1 MRTYELVGSVYGLFS
16 TKNKFTEEEVVKI
29 PNISFKSLA
38 DIDKVTAKYSVAD
51 FKKIL
56 PPVYQHKNLFSIR
69 VLEDGHTVCFEKAI
83 FDDKEMALIAESVKK
98 ETINFN
104 NKKRTV
110 NLITLHNAFYLKNL
124 DSLEKIILD
133 KDMAKINKIYNEK
146 YYFNFIARRCI
157 NFDTLEDSCE
167 FQDLRTFFA
176 DYEVFRSYVMK
187 KDKKLYNNIS
197 LHNKK
202 SYDKPFKLRKENS
215 NVGSKIIAST
225 YDEDEDDDDYDK
237 EEFLDLE
244 EIESMSEN
252 DATILN
258 KKGIVPIK

>member
-1 MRTYELVGSVYGLFS
+1 MRTYELVGSVYDLFS
-16 TKNKFTEEEVVKI
+16 TKNKFKEEEVVKI

-38 DIDKVTAKYSVAD
+38 DIDKITAKYSVAD

-56 PPVYQHKNLFSIR
+56 PPVYQNKNLFSIR
-69 VLEDGHTVCFEKAI
+69 VLENDHVICFEKAI
-83 FDDKEMALIAESVKK
+83 FDNKEMALIAESVKK

-104 NKKRTV
+104 NKKRTG
-110 NLITLHNAFYLKNL
+110 NFITLHNAFYLKNL
-124 DSLEKIILD
+124 KEMEELVLNKDLD
-133 KDMAKINKIYNEK
+133 KINRIYNEK
-146 YYFNFIARRCI
+146 YYYNFIARRCI

-187 KDKKLYNNIS
+187 KDKKVYNNIS

-202 SYDKPFKLRKENS
+202 SYDKPFKLKKENS

-225 YDEDEDDDDYDK
+225 YNEDDDDYDK

-244 EIESMSEN
+244 EIESMSES

>member
-1 MRTYELVGSVYGLFS
+1 MRTYELVGSVYDLFN

-29 PNISFKSLA
+29 PDVSFKSLA
-38 DIDKVTAKYSVAD
+38 DIDKVTAKYSIGE
-51 FKKIL
+51 FKNML
-56 PPVYQHKNLFSIR
+56 PPVYQHKNLFSIK
-69 VLEDGHTVCFEKAI
+69 VLEDGHTVCFKKTI
-83 FDDKEMALIAESVKK
+83 FDDKEMVLIAESVKK

-133 KDMAKINKIYNEK
+133 KDMAKINSIYNEK
-146 YYFNFIARRCI
+146 YYYNFIARRCI

-187 KDKKLYNNIS
+187 KDKKVYNNIS

-202 SYDKPFKLRKENS
+202 SYDKPFKLKKENS
-215 NVGSKIIAST
+215 NVGSRIIDST
-225 YDEDEDDDDYDK
+225 YNEGDDDYDK

-258 KKGIVPIK
+258 KKGIVLIK